1 MNIVRKTFLRIT
13 QLFITAKLN
22 ISFNS
27 INLINSTSSPR
38 TVRQVENLMVIDWY
52 SFEVAEP
59 YFTIALPNIRIANTT
74 GK

>member
-52 SFEVAEP
+52 SFGTVF
-59 YFTIALPNIRIANTT
+59 YYCSTKHTNC
-74 GK
+74 